1 MKEGIRYIV
10 TKGNKD
16 RSIQKG
22 DHVIYRGNYIEIV
35 EAGAVTFNK
44 KIADS
49 LNLIIDIEYYKDRI
63 RTLKQQLKEAIIE
76 YRSVID
82 ERDNKSNKG
91 NKS

>member
-44 KIADS
+44 I
-49 LNLIIDIEYYKDRI
+49 
-63 RTLKQQLKEAIIE
+63 
-76 YRSVID
+76 
-82 ERDNKSNKG
+82 
-91 NKS
+91 